1 MIPFLSLK
9 DQTAALKPEVLAALE
24 KVIDSQ
30 GFANGPAVEA
40 FEKQLATFLGV
51 KEVVCVNSGTT
62 SLHAALI
69 ATGVKP
75 GDDVLTVSHTWIS
88 TCWAISYAGAQPVF
102 CDIDPATCGLDP
114 AELAKKLTP
123 NTKAILPVH
132 LYGQPVD
139 MDPILAFA
147 KEKGL
152 PVIEDCA
159 QSIGAKYKGQQTG
172 SLGTV
177 NATSFYPGKNLG
189 AYGEGGASM
198 TNDSKLADR
207 MRRLRDHAQQG
218 RHNHVELGFNWRM
231 DGFQGAVLSIKLA
244 HLDAWN
250 ARRRVIADKYLQAF
264 EGLKGVRT
272 LPKHAWSEA
281 IWHLFPIFHDRR
293 DDFRA
298 ALEKARRTE
307 RRALPDADP
316 SPAGVCAPWRGEG
329 LAPPLGARGSD
340 GDLAADVPGADGR
353 AGGGS
358 DRGGEGGR
366 GRARVVAGARE
377 QRTGD
382 RGPGTG
388 DLRPA
393 GASPERFRSLTV
405 EHHDGWGTPVGP
417 GPAPGPGTRTRTRTR
432 TTSAHQPSILER
444 RSDVESFEAVRLT
457 KTLE

>member
-30 GFANGPAVEA
+30 GFANGPAVET

-62 SLHAALI
+62 SLHAALL

-88 TCWAISYAGAQPVF
+88 TCWAITYAGARPVF

-114 AELAKKLTP
+114 AELAKKITP
-123 NTKAILPVH
+123 KTRAILPVH

-159 QSIGAKYKGQQTG
+159 QSIGAKYKGKQTG

-189 AYGEGGASM
+189 AYGEGGAAM
-198 TNDSKLADR
+198 TNDAEMAAR

-218 RHNHVELGFNWRM
+218 RHNHVEIGFNWRM

-250 ARRRVIADKYLQAF
+250 ARRRAIADRYLQAF

-281 IWHLFPIFHDRR
+281 IWHLFPVFHERR

-298 ALEKARRTE
+298 ALEKRGVQSGVHYPTPIHLQPAYAHLGVAKGSLPQSERAAATE
-307 RRALPDADP
+307 ISLPMFPELTDAQADEVI
-316 SPAGVCAPWRGEG
+316 AAVKAVAQE
-329 LAPPLGARGSD
+329 LG
-340 GDLAADVPGADGR
+340 
-353 AGGGS
+353 
-358 DRGGEGGR
+358 
-366 GRARVVAGARE
+366 
-377 QRTGD
+377 
-382 RGPGTG
+382 
-388 DLRPA
+388 
-393 GASPERFRSLTV
+393 
-405 EHHDGWGTPVGP
+405 
-417 GPAPGPGTRTRTRTR
+417 
-432 TTSAHQPSILER
+432 
-444 RSDVESFEAVRLT
+444 
-457 KTLE
+457 